1 MAKFVKILLPA
12 CATIF
17 LGTTGFA
24 TQALADSAYL
34 KLEGIPG
41 EAKDAGHQDWITVQ
55 SWNLDENAGN
65 PASSSGRAVGRGSS
79 SLTITKNMDKSS
91 PALSAAVRTAR
102 HFTTALLENSCVNG
116 KSVAMSLQDV
126 LISSL
131 NVNDAGRQPTE
142 NITFKF
148 ARVNSTE
155 KNCALELRPGVP
167 TLERTVPSR

>member
-1 MAKFVKILLPA
+1 MRPMRNILLSA
-12 CATIF
+12 NVTLVIAA
-17 LGTTGFA
+17 TGFA
-24 TQALADSAYL
+24 TQAFADTAYL
-34 KLEGIPG
+34 KIEGIPG

-55 SWNLDENAGN
+55 AWSLDENTGN
-65 PASSSGRAVGRGSS
+65 SANSSNRAAAKVSG
-79 SLTITKNMDKSS
+79 SLTVTKTLDKSS
-91 PALSAAVRTAR
+91 AALSAAAQRGR

-131 NVNDAGRQPTE
+131 NVNGAGRQPTE

-167 TLERTVPSR
+167 TLERAVPSR